1 MNTKI
6 ILAALALTLAPSVA
20 SAMGCNGGDHKQA
33 ASCQAGSSWDA
44 DTGTCVTD
52 ATG

>member
-6 ILAALALTLAPSVA
+6 ILAALALTLAPSIA

-33 ASCQAGSSWDA
+33 ASCAAGASWDA
-44 DTGTCVTD
+44 DLGKCVSD

>member
-20 SAMGCNGGDHKQA
+20 SAMGCGADHIKQTS
-33 ASCQAGSSWDA
+33 SCQSGTSWDA
-44 DTGTCVTD
+44 ESGSCVANPTG
-52 ATG
+52 

>member
-6 ILAALALTLAPSVA
+6 ILAALALTLAPTFA
-20 SAMGCNGGDHKQA
+20 SAMGCDKGAHKQA
-33 ASCQAGSSWDA
+33 ASCQIGSTWDA
-44 DTGTCVTD
+44 ATGTCVAD